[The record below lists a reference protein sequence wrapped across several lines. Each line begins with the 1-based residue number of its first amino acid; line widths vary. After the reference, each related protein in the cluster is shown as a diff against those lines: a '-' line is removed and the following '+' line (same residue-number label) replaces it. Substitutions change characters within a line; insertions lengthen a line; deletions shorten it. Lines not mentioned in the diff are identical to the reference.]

1 MIAPPTSRR
10 PGSRAPLA
18 RLPLDVP
25 PPTSSAVPADLAAW
39 PYWNLAAGKV
49 PVWLDGSNVDGDG
62 DGPGTNLGNV
72 HEAARTGATPPTDL
86 VGTRADALEGARDH
100 RRTDGI
106 GVRLVPTRGRRLV
119 AFDFDGV
126 IDRDGRLHAEVVG
139 ILDALGTWCEVSRS
153 GRGVH
158 AFGWADV
165 GDADD
170 PPWPDPWRKV
180 RLDGDPG
187 DGWVPWPDPKRDGAT
202 IAPGIEGRDG
212 RQAGYLVSTGTP
224 FGRWGDLPL
233 ADVTRP
239 YDAIVRAR
247 WVVAMPPP
255 SRAVQGQET
264 RDTGTSVGARPYLT
278 WPTAQALAEA
288 LGATATGS
296 GQWHGRCP
304 AHDGTTDRNLHI
316 TERPGRPPL
325 VHCFGGGRCSQ
336 AAVVDALVARGIVT
350 MSADGGWPLT
360 DAGNATRLVAAHGD
374 DLRWD
379 APRTRWLA
387 WDGRRWHPVPGEG
400 VAQRARRLVE
410 DATGPAAQ
418 AARAEREATG
428 RRGPAARW
436 HGHLLAS
443 QGRARIEAAVAIA
456 RGDPAVL
463 LDDTARLDDDAGTLV
478 VGDGVVDLRTGE
490 VRPHRRDDLG
500 TRVVLHGDKPA
511 PYVPDA
517 PAPEAWAAYVE
528 RAVPDP
534 TVRAWL
540 WVILGAGIVGDGSAR
555 RLLVLHGPPASGKG
569 TMVATVLAAL
579 GGDDGG
585 YVTTGDPDVLMV
597 SGRDG
602 DGSGHL
608 AGVARWRDR
617 RLVALDETGDGRKVD
632 PGRLK
637 RLLPGAGGAIYARDL
652 YERGSSSRAMAPTW
666 LPILTTNHLPA
677 VGGGDDEAVWDRVA
691 VVPFD
696 RRVEPEERTD
706 LSSRLPRDPAV
717 LAHVLACIVDG
728 ARRYLADPRLL
739 AHPPIA
745 VRAAV
750 EAWRGQGDSRA
761 RAGDLDGWLRSGGVE
776 VGPNLEAKWV
786 DLRASYDAWC
796 DARRVFAPLTNGAMA
811 TALADLPGVKQRRT
825 RTSRVWVGI
834 GLVGDLDDLE
844 GEADGLA

>member
-1 MIAPPTSRR
+1 MIASPTTRRVVRPPI
-10 PGSRAPLA
+10 APLA
-18 RLPLDVP
+18 LVVP
-25 PPTSSAVPADLAAW
+25 TAPADGRVPADLAAW
-39 PYWNLAAGKV
+39 PFWHRAAGKV

-62 DGPGTNLGNV
+62 DAPGTPLGRV

-86 VGTRADALEGARDH
+86 VGTRVHALGAARDH

-158 AFGWADV
+158 AFGWAHV
-165 GDADD
+165 DADD
-170 PPWPDPWRKV
+170 PPWPDPYRKV

-187 DGWVPWPDPKRDGAT
+187 DGWVPWPDPRRDGAP

-212 RQAGYLVSTGTP
+212 RQAAYIVSTGTP
-224 FGRWGDLPL
+224 FGRWGDLPI
-233 ADVTRP
+233 ADVTRA

-247 WVVAMPPP
+247 WVVAAPATPTP
-255 SRAVQGQET
+255 VQGTQT
-264 RDTGTSVGARPYLT
+264 RDTGTFARGFHT

-316 TERPGRPPL
+316 TDRRDRPPL
-325 VHCFGGGRCSQ
+325 VHCFGGARCSQ
-336 AAVVDALVARGIVT
+336 AAVVDALVTRGIVT

-387 WDGRRWHPVPGEG
+387 WDGRRWHPVPGES
-400 VAQRARRLVE
+400 VAQRARTLVE

-418 AARAEREATG
+418 AARSEREATG
-428 RRGPAARW
+428 KRGPAARW
-436 HGHLLAS
+436 HAHLLAS

-511 PYVPDA
+511 PYLPDA
-517 PAPEAWAAYVE
+517 PAPEAWATYFD

-534 TVRAWL
+534 DVRDWL
-540 WVILGAGIVGDGSAR
+540 WLVVGAGAIGDGAVR

-579 GGDDGG
+579 GGEAGG

-617 RLVALDETGDGRKVD
+617 RVVALDETGDGRKVD
-632 PGRLK
+632 AGRLK
-637 RLLPGAGGAIYARDL
+637 RLLPGAGGAVYARDL
-652 YERGSSSRAMAPTW
+652 YERGAASRAMAATW

-677 VGGGDDEAVWDRVA
+677 VGGGDDDAIWDRVT

-696 RRVEPEERTD
+696 RRVAPEDRTD
-706 LSSRLPRDPAV
+706 LSTRLPRDPAV
-717 LAHVLACIVDG
+717 LAHVLACIVAG

-739 AHPPIA
+739 ARPPIA
-745 VRAAV
+745 VRAAL

-761 RAGDLDGWLRSGGVE
+761 RATDLEGWLRSGLVE
-776 VGPNLEAKWV
+776 VGPNLEATWA
-786 DLRASYDAWC
+786 DLRASYRTWC
-796 DARRVFAPLTNGAMA
+796 NARRVFATLTDGAMA
-811 TALADLPGVKQRRT
+811 AALSDLPGVKQRRT
-825 RTSRVWVGI
+825 RTSRTWVGI
-834 GLVGDLDDLE
+834 GLLGDLDDPE
-844 GEADGLA
+844 GVTPCDAL

>member
-1 MIAPPTSRR
+1 M
-10 PGSRAPLA
+10 
-18 RLPLDVP
+18 
-25 PPTSSAVPADLAAW
+25 
-39 PYWNLAAGKV
+39 
-49 PVWLDGSNVDGDG
+49 
-62 DGPGTNLGNV
+62 
-72 HEAARTGATPPTDL
+72 
-86 VGTRADALEGARDH
+86 
-100 RRTDGI
+100 
-106 GVRLVPTRGRRLV
+106 
-119 AFDFDGV
+119 
-126 IDRDGRLHAEVVG
+126 
-139 ILDALGTWCEVSRS
+139 
-153 GRGVH
+153 
-158 AFGWADV
+158 
-165 GDADD
+165 
-170 PPWPDPWRKV
+170 
-180 RLDGDPG
+180 
-187 DGWVPWPDPKRDGAT
+187 
-202 IAPGIEGRDG
+202 
-212 RQAGYLVSTGTP
+212 
-224 FGRWGDLPL
+224 
-233 ADVTRP
+233 
-239 YDAIVRAR
+239 
-247 WVVAMPPP
+247 
-255 SRAVQGQET
+255 
-264 RDTGTSVGARPYLT
+264 
-278 WPTAQALAEA
+278 
-288 LGATATGS
+288 
-296 GQWHGRCP
+296 
-304 AHDGTTDRNLHI
+304 
-316 TERPGRPPL
+316 
-325 VHCFGGGRCSQ
+325 
-336 AAVVDALVARGIVT
+336 
-350 MSADGGWPLT
+350 
-360 DAGNATRLVAAHGD
+360 
-374 DLRWD
+374 
-379 APRTRWLA
+379 
-387 WDGRRWHPVPGEG
+387 
-400 VAQRARRLVE
+400 
-410 DATGPAAQ
+410 
-418 AARAEREATG
+418 
-428 RRGPAARW
+428 
-436 HGHLLAS
+436 
-443 QGRARIEAAVAIA
+443 
-456 RGDPAVL
+456 
-463 LDDTARLDDDAGTLV
+463 
-478 VGDGVVDLRTGE
+478 
-490 VRPHRRDDLG
+490 
-500 TRVVLHGDKPA
+500 LHGDKPA

-534 TVRAWL
+534 TVREWL

>member
-1 MIAPPTSRR
+1 MIAPPRGRVVSSSPRR
-10 PGSRAPLA
+10 VAASVRLGNDVPASLAALPWWLPFGLKGDPKAPGIEQNVSGRIMQAGRNGGPFPAGTLDTLQAAIEVARYKGGEGAHRGVGVAPL
-18 RLPLDVP
+18 PD
-25 PPTSSAVPADLAAW
+25 
-39 PYWNLAAGKV
+39 
-49 PVWLDGSNVDGDG
+49 PV
-62 DGPGTNLGNV
+62 
-72 HEAARTGATPPTDL
+72 
-86 VGTRADALEGARDH
+86 
-100 RRTDGI
+100 
-106 GVRLVPTRGRRLV
+106 RRLV
-119 AFDFDGV
+119 AIDLDAATLEDGTV
-126 IDRDGRLHAEVVG
+126 HAAVAPILARLHTWVERSFTATLRADDRDPAKRDGPFGL
-139 ILDALGTWCEVSRS
+139 
-153 GRGVH
+153 H
-158 AFGWADV
+158 AFGWVDATALDTAPPGAIGEQPIA
-165 GDADD
+165 GDPA
-170 PPWPDPWRKV
+170 PGWPDGAPTPRIGVKV
-180 RLDGDPG
+180 GQAWGVVRVTGEGFGEWARLD
-187 DGWVPWPDPKRDGAT
+187 
-202 IAPGIEGRDG
+202 
-212 RQAGYLVSTGTP
+212 
-224 FGRWGDLPL
+224 L
-233 ADVTRP
+233 ADLTPIWPWFRDLVWGAP
-239 YDAIVRAR
+239 A
-247 WVVAMPPP
+247 PPP